1 MTQSLMLRPPSVPLI
16 TVDPY
21 FSVWSPSDHLY
32 DEHTVHWTNKRNSM
46 VGLILI
52 DGKPRRFMGKVELDD
67 TSTWN
72 EPDVIEQK
80 SVKVEPLTTTYLFE
94 GEGIELEV
102 KFMTPLLLDDV
113 ELLSR
118 PVSYVTFGVRSIDG
132 QCHDVKIYVDVT
144 KELCVHSPDQPVE
157 ASISMF
163 QNKIVAMHMGT
174 KEQPILKRVGDDTR
188 IDWGYCYLAA
198 PQTDNLSTMIQ
209 SYQGRK
215 HFLKNG
221 RLPNKEEAEQT
232 NIDNLDVPVMA
243 AVKDMGEIN
252 EQQSTCFLVVAYDD
266 IESIEYFGKHLKA
279 YWRKN
284 GQSFDEMLETAIDQ
298 YDEIQ
303 IRCEQFNQLLTNEST
318 EIGGEKYKDLLSLAY
333 RQSIAAHK
341 TVVDEDGQLLF
352 LSKEN
357 FSNGCIATVD
367 VSYPSIPLYLLYNPE
382 MVKGMMRPIFRYA
395 ESEEWTFDF
404 APHDVGCYPKANGQV
419 YGENKLEYQMPIEE
433 CGNML
438 IMAAAICLYEN
449 DLNFARDHWKQL
461 SKWASYLLEN
471 GLDPENQL
479 CTDDFAGHLAHNA
492 NLSIKAIL
500 GIGAYSVMCRMLNEK
515 DGETYYQ
522 MAKKM
527 ARQWEEMASA
537 TDHFKLTFDSLGET
551 WSLKYNL
558 IWDQLFGLHLFSKEI
573 IQKEIPY
580 YLSKQNK
587 YGTPLDNRNTY
598 TKADWLVW
606 SAALSAE
613 AKDFEKMISP
623 LWRFLHETESR
634 VPFTDW
640 YDTVSGKQMNFQN
653 RSVVGGLF
661 IKMLAPIE
669 LQDRIQEENFISE
682 I

>member
-1 MTQSLMLRPPSVPLI
+1 MTQSLRPPSVPLI

-46 VGLILI
+46 VGLLLI

-67 TSTWN
+67 TSTYH
-72 EPDVIEQK
+72 EPDFLEQK
-80 SVKVEPLTTTYLFE
+80 NVKVEPLTTTYLFE

-102 KFMTPLLLDDV
+102 KFTTPLLLDDV
-113 ELLSR
+113 ELLSK
-118 PVSYVTFGVRSIDG
+118 PVSYVTVGVRSIDG
-132 QCHDVKIYVDVT
+132 TSHSVKLYVDVS
-144 KELCVHSPDQPVE
+144 KELCVHSLDQDVE
-157 ASISMF
+157 GSTTQI

-198 PQTDNLSTMIQ
+198 PQSENLSTSIQ
-209 SYQGRK
+209 SYQVRK
-215 HFLKNG
+215 RFLETG
-221 RLPNKEEAEQT
+221 SLLSGEV
-232 NIDNLDVPVMA
+232 DGLDVPVMA
-243 AVKDMGEIN
+243 AVIDIGEISE
-252 EQQSTCFLVVAYDD
+252 EQSSCFLAVAYDD
-266 IESIEYFGKHLKA
+266 IRSIEYFGDQLKA
-279 YWRKN
+279 YWRKE
-284 GQSFDEMLETAIDQ
+284 GQSFEEMLVTAFDQ
-298 YDEIQ
+298 YDQIQ
-303 IRCEQFNQLLTNEST
+303 KRCDQFNQLLINKST
-318 EIGGEKYKDLLSLAY
+318 EIGGETYKDLASLAY
-333 RQSIAAHK
+333 RQAIAAHK
-341 TVVDEDGQLLF
+341 TVVDEDGHLLF

-367 VSYPSIPLYLLYNPE
+367 VSYPSIPLFLLYNPE

-395 ESEEWTFDF
+395 ESEEWQFDF

-438 IMAAAICLYEN
+438 IMAASICLYEN
-449 DLNFARDHWKQL
+449 DPKFARDHWKHL
-461 SKWASYLLEN
+461 SKWATYLIEN

-500 GIGAYSVMCRMLNEK
+500 GIGAYSIMCNMLNEK
-515 DGETYYQ
+515 NGETYYQ

-527 ARQWEEMASA
+527 AQQWEEMASA
-537 TDHFKLTFDSLGET
+537 TTHYKLTFDSLDET

-558 IWDQLFGLHLFSKEI
+558 IWDHLFGLNLFSKEI
-573 IQKEIPY
+573 IHKEIPH

-606 SAALSAE
+606 SAAMATE
-613 AKDFEKMISP
+613 EGDFEKMIAP

-661 IKMLAPIE
+661 IKMLAAVE
-669 LQDRIQEENFISE
+669 SRGSQDRKANERNFISE
-682 I
+682 L

>member
-1 MTQSLMLRPPSVPLI
+1 MTQSLRPPSVPLI

-46 VGLILI
+46 VGLLLI
-52 DGKPRRFMGKVELDD
+52 DGKPRRFMGKVELDV
-67 TSTWN
+67 TSTYH
-72 EPDVIEQK
+72 EPDFLEQK
-80 SVKVEPLTTTYLFE
+80 NVKVEPLTTTYLFE

-102 KFMTPLLLDDV
+102 KFTTPLLLDDV
-113 ELLSR
+113 ELLSK

-132 QCHDVKIYVDVT
+132 TSHSVKLYVDVS
-144 KELCVHSPDQPVE
+144 KELCVHSLDQDVE
-157 ASISMF
+157 GSTTHI

-198 PQTDNLSTMIQ
+198 PQSENLSTSIQ
-209 SYQGRK
+209 SYQVRK
-215 HFLKNG
+215 RFLETG
-221 RLPNKEEAEQT
+221 SLSSGEG
-232 NIDNLDVPVMA
+232 DGLDVPVMA
-243 AVKDMGEIN
+243 AVIDIGEISE
-252 EQQSTCFLVVAYDD
+252 EQSSCFLAVAYDD
-266 IESIEYFGKHLKA
+266 IRSIEYFGDQLKA
-279 YWRKN
+279 YWRKD
-284 GQSFDEMLETAIDQ
+284 GQSFEEMLATAFDQ
-298 YDEIQ
+298 YDQIQ
-303 IRCEQFNQLLTNEST
+303 KRCDQFNQLLINKST
-318 EIGGEKYKDLLSLAY
+318 EIGGETYKDLASLAY
-333 RQSIAAHK
+333 RQAIAAHK
-341 TVVDEDGQLLF
+341 TVVDEDGHLLF

-367 VSYPSIPLYLLYNPE
+367 VSYPSIPLFLLYNPE

-395 ESEEWTFDF
+395 ESEEWQFDF

-438 IMAAAICLYEN
+438 IMAASICLYEN
-449 DLNFARDHWKQL
+449 DSNFARDHWKHL
-461 SKWASYLLEN
+461 SKWATYLIEN

-492 NLSIKAIL
+492 NLSVKAIL
-500 GIGAYSVMCRMLNEK
+500 GIGAYSIMCNMLNEK
-515 DGETYYQ
+515 NGETYFQ
-522 MAKKM
+522 MAQKM
-527 ARQWEEMASA
+527 AQQWEEMASA
-537 TDHFKLTFDSLGET
+537 NTHYKLTFDSLDET

-558 IWDQLFGLHLFSKEI
+558 IWDHLFGLNLFSKEI
-573 IQKEIPY
+573 IQKEIPH

-606 SAALSAE
+606 SAAMANE
-613 AKDFEKMISP
+613 EGDFEKMIAP

-661 IKMLAPIE
+661 IKMLADVE
-669 LQDRIQEENFISE
+669 SRGSQDRKANERNFISE
-682 I
+682 L

>member
-1 MTQSLMLRPPSVPLI
+1 MTQSLRPPSVPLI

-46 VGLILI
+46 VGLLLI
-52 DGKPRRFMGKVELDD
+52 DGKPRRFMGKVELDV
-67 TSTWN
+67 TSTYH
-72 EPDVIEQK
+72 EPDFLEQK
-80 SVKVEPLTTTYLFE
+80 NVKVEPLTTTYLFE

-102 KFMTPLLLDDV
+102 KFTTPLLLDDV
-113 ELLSR
+113 ELLSK
-118 PVSYVTFGVRSIDG
+118 PVSYVTFGVRSIYG
-132 QCHDVKIYVDVT
+132 TSHSVKVYVDVS
-144 KELCVHSPDQPVE
+144 KELCVHSLDQDVE
-157 ASISMF
+157 GSTTHI

-198 PQTDNLSTMIQ
+198 PQSENLSTSIQ
-209 SYQGRK
+209 SYQVRK
-215 HFLKNG
+215 RFLETG
-221 RLPNKEEAEQT
+221 SLSSGEG
-232 NIDNLDVPVMA
+232 DGLDVPVMA
-243 AVKDMGEIN
+243 AVIDIGEISEN
-252 EQQSTCFLVVAYDD
+252 QTSCFLAVAYDD
-266 IESIEYFGKHLKA
+266 IRSIEYFGDQLKA
-279 YWRKN
+279 YWRKD
-284 GQSFDEMLETAIDQ
+284 GQSFEEMLATAFDQ
-298 YDEIQ
+298 YEQIQ
-303 IRCEQFNQLLTNEST
+303 KRCDQFNQLLINEST
-318 EIGGEKYKDLLSLAY
+318 DIGGETYKDLLSLAY
-333 RQSIAAHK
+333 RQAIAAHK
-341 TVVDEDGQLLF
+341 TVVDEDGHLLF

-367 VSYPSIPLYLLYNPE
+367 VSYPSIPLFLLYNPE
-382 MVKGMMRPIFRYA
+382 MIKGMMRPIFRYA
-395 ESEEWTFDF
+395 DSEEWQFDF

-438 IMAAAICLYEN
+438 IMAASICLYEN
-449 DLNFARDHWKQL
+449 DPNFARDHWKHL
-461 SKWASYLLEN
+461 SKWATYLIEN

-492 NLSIKAIL
+492 NLSVKAIL
-500 GIGAYSVMCRMLNEK
+500 GIGAYSIMCNMLNEK
-515 DGETYYQ
+515 NGETYFQ
-522 MAKKM
+522 MAQKM
-527 ARQWEEMASA
+527 AQQWEEMASA
-537 TDHFKLTFDSLGET
+537 NTHYKLTFDSLDET

-558 IWDQLFGLHLFSKEI
+558 IWDHLFGLNLFSKEI
-573 IQKEIPY
+573 IQKEIPH

-606 SAALSAE
+606 SAAMATE
-613 AKDFEKMISP
+613 EGDFEKMIAP

-661 IKMLAPIE
+661 IKMLADVE
-669 LQDRIQEENFISE
+669 SRGSQDRKANERNFISE
-682 I
+682 L